1 LTLSARR
8 SNQDVRTESGHPMY
22 ALLGIIGLM
31 ISIYVRPYEW
41 NADLAALPF
50 LQVCCLLALVGLAV
64 DIATRR
70 TRFISNPMTP
80 FCVFLA
86 VWCIITLALNA
97 PDQVPGK
104 WSPIFI
110 SLLLFILISHGV
122 QTVKSFTRLV
132 LTIFGLGLF
141 VAFIGAE
148 QGTRDFG
155 CHIVPPDGNNS
166 RQFFDGRSCQ
176 PIDDMTQ
183 EDAVS
188 LCYTGPGAKGV
199 LYHCEK
205 PGFFNTSSVEG
216 RVRYLGVLTDPNE
229 LALATSLALP
239 IAFAFFEMKRSAA
252 RLILLLFGL
261 GLIALEVVYTKSRGG
276 QIVFAVVLGAYFVRK
291 YGIRRG
297 AMIAGMMAVPL
308 VVLGGRSGG
317 AADQSSIDRLEA
329 ASAAIH
335 FLMWNPLKG
344 VGYTQFTEH
353 HPLTAHN
360 AYLLSAG
367 ELGLPGLLC
376 FASIIYLCLKTMV
389 SVLRYDFEDD
399 DVEGAKIKSLAM
411 AMLAVFAGIGI
422 GIFLLSWTYH
432 FILWIHFGLAG
443 SLYAVMKKNYPTFKV
458 KLSLKE
464 FVAIGGVWSCILVG
478 FSIHIWRKG
487 CW

>member
-1 LTLSARR
+1 
-8 SNQDVRTESGHPMY
+8 MY
-22 ALLGIIGLM
+22 ALVGIIGLM
-31 ISIYVRPYEW
+31 ISIYMRPYEW
-41 NADLAALPF
+41 NADLSSLPF
-50 LQVCCLLALVGLAV
+50 LQVCCALALLGLMI
-64 DIATRR
+64 DIGTRR

-86 VWCIITLALNA
+86 FWCIITLGIAA
-97 PDQVPGK
+97 PELVAQR

-110 SLLLFILISHGV
+110 SLLLFLLISHGV
-122 QTVKSFTRLV
+122 QTVKAFTRLV

-141 VAFIGAE
+141 VAFIGAD

-155 CHIVPPDGNNS
+155 CHIVPPENDH
-166 RQFFDGRSCQ
+166 RRPFFDGRNCVAT
-176 PIDDMTQ
+176 DDMKQ
-183 EDAVS
+183 EEAVA
-188 LCYTGPGAKGV
+188 LCYSGPGAKNVG
-199 LYHCEK
+199 YRCEK
-205 PGFFNTSSVEG
+205 PGYFNTCSVEG

-239 IAFAFFEMKRSAA
+239 IAFAFFEMKKSGT
-252 RLILLLFGL
+252 RLLLLLFGV
-261 GLIALEVVYTKSRGG
+261 GLVALEVVYTKSRGG
-276 QIVFAVVLGAYFVRK
+276 QIVFGVVLGAYFVRK
-291 YGIRRG
+291 YGIKRG

-308 VVLGGRSGG
+308 LVLGGRSGDS
-317 AADQSSIDRLEA
+317 ADQSAIDRLQA

-335 FLMWNPLKG
+335 FLMWYPIQG

-367 ELGLPGLLC
+367 ELGLPGLAA
-376 FASIIYLCLKTMV
+376 FASLIYLCLKTTV
-389 SVLRYDFEDD
+389 TVLRFEFEDD

-443 SLYAVMKKNYPTFKV
+443 ALYAVMKNNYPTFKV
-458 KLSLKE
+458 KFSMKE
-464 FVAIGGVWSCILVG
+464 FLSVVGVWLCILVA
-478 FSIHIWRKG
+478 FSFHIWRKG
-487 CW
+487 CWAR

>member
-1 LTLSARR
+1 MFAM
-8 SNQDVRTESGHPMY
+8 V
-22 ALLGIIGLM
+22 GIIGLM
-31 ISIYVRPYEW
+31 ISIYMRPYEW
-41 NADLAALPF
+41 NSDLSNLPF
-50 LQVCCLLALVGLAV
+50 LQVACALALVGLV
-64 DIATRR
+64 IDIGTRR

-86 VWCIITLALNA
+86 FWCVITLGIAA
-97 PDQVPGK
+97 PDLVATR

-110 SLLLFILISHGV
+110 SLLLFLLISHGV
-122 QTVKSFTRLV
+122 QTVKAFTRLV

-155 CHIVPPDGNNS
+155 CHIVPPQNDP
-166 RQFFDGRSCQ
+166 RRPFYDGRSCE
-176 PIDDMTQ
+176 PIDDMKL

-188 LCYTGPGAKGV
+188 LCYSAPGAKAV
-199 LYHCEK
+199 IYRCEK
-205 PGFFNTSSVEG
+205 PGFFNTSSIEG

-239 IAFAFFEMKRSAA
+239 IAFAFFEMKKSGT
-252 RLILLLFGL
+252 RLMLLLFGV
-261 GLIALEVVYTKSRGG
+261 GLVALEVVYTKSRGG
-276 QIVFAVVLGAYFVRK
+276 QIVFGVVLGAYFVRK
-291 YGIRRG
+291 YGFKRG
-297 AMIAGMMAVPL
+297 AIIAGMMAVPL
-308 VVLGGRSGG
+308 LVLGGRSGDS
-317 AADQSSIDRLEA
+317 ADQSAIDRLTA

-335 FLMWNPLKG
+335 LLMWYPIQG
-344 VGYTQFTEH
+344 AGYTQFTEH

-367 ELGLPGLLC
+367 ELGWPGLMA
-376 FASIIYLCLKTMV
+376 FASLVYLCIKTTV

-443 SLYAVMKKNYPTFKV
+443 ALYAVMKNNYPSFKV
-458 KLSLKE
+458 GFSLKE
-464 FVAIGGVWSCILVG
+464 FSAVFGVALCILVA

-487 CW
+487 CWGG

>member
-1 LTLSARR
+1 
-8 SNQDVRTESGHPMY
+8 MY
-22 ALLGIIGLM
+22 ALVGIIGLM
-31 ISIYVRPYEW
+31 ISIYMRPYEW
-41 NADLAALPF
+41 NADLSSLPF
-50 LQVCCLLALVGLAV
+50 LQVCCLLALMGLAI

-70 TRFISNPMTP
+70 TRFISNPLTP
-80 FCVFLA
+80 FCVFLTF
-86 VWCIITLALNA
+86 WCIITLGIAA
-97 PDQVPGK
+97 PDQVASK

-122 QTVKSFTRLV
+122 QTVKAFTRLV

-155 CHIVPPDGNNS
+155 CHIVPPEGDH
-166 RQFFDGRSCQ
+166 RRPFFDGRNCT
-176 PIDDMTQ
+176 PPEGMLQ
-183 EDAVS
+183 EDAVN
-188 LCYTGPGAKGV
+188 LCYQGPGAKNVG
-199 LYHCEK
+199 YHCEK
-205 PGFFNTSSVEG
+205 PGFFNTSSIEG

-239 IAFAFFEMKRSAA
+239 IAFAFFEMKKSGT
-252 RLILLLFGL
+252 RLMLLLFGV
-261 GLIALEVVYTKSRGG
+261 GLVALEIVYTKSRGG
-276 QIVFAVVLGAYFVRK
+276 QIVFGVVLGAYFVRK
-291 YGIRRG
+291 YGIKRG

-308 VVLGGRSGG
+308 IVLGGRSGD
-317 AADQSSIDRLEA
+317 AADQSSIDRLQA

-335 FLMWNPLKG
+335 FLMWYPIQG

-367 ELGLPGLLC
+367 ELGLPGLLT

-389 SVLRYDFEDD
+389 SVLRYEFDDD

-411 AMLAVFAGIGI
+411 AMLAVFSGIGI
-422 GIFLLSWTYH
+422 GVFLLSWTYH

-443 SLYAVMKKNYPTFKV
+443 SLYAVMRNNYPDFKV
-458 KLSLKE
+458 KFTFKE
-464 FVAIGGVWSCILVG
+464 FMSIFGVWLCILVA
-478 FSIHIWRKG
+478 FSIHIVRKH